1 MLNELKNLTPAEIE
15 LLIKAPVYVAILSA
29 ISDDATVD
37 KYEKADAIKLAHLR
51 TFTSP
56 PLLHDYYKEVD
67 HIFAKTFEE
76 VMATM
81 PRGVDKQTAWL
92 KSELQKLNPV
102 FEKLPA
108 YFSMEIIKSLR
119 SFADHVFRVNNG
131 VLQYLVLPVV
141 LNEIEKKIT
150 L

>member
-1 MLNELKNLTPAEIE
+1 MLTELKNLTPAEIE
-15 LLIKAPVYVAILSA
+15 TLIKAPVYVAILAA

-56 PLLHDYYKEVD
+56 PVLQDYYKEVD
-67 HIFAKTFEE
+67 YTFSRTFEE

-92 KSELQKLNPV
+92 KAELQKLNLIL
-102 FEKLPA
+102 EKLP
-108 YFSMEIIKSLR
+108 
-119 SFADHVFRVNNG
+119 
-131 VLQYLVLPVV
+131 
-141 LNEIEKKIT
+141 
-150 L
+150 